1 MAEWKKIVVSGSD
14 ISQLNNDS
22 GYLTSGGTI
31 DSASVAARATTLSPD
46 ATASFADLASDART
60 ADSAS
65 VAARATELSADATAS
80 YALVAGD
87 ARNADSASVAARAT
101 TLSPE
106 ATASHALYAVT
117 ASHALNVPDTAS
129 HALTAVS
136 ASIADELSQLATA
149 SFALV
154 AGDARNADSAS
165 VAARATTLSADATAS
180 FADLASDARTATSA
194 SIASTA
200 DSASVAA
207 RATTLSA
214 DATAS
219 YALLSG
225 NTRNADS
232 SSVAARATTLSPL
245 ATASFADFATT
256 ASQADSATLANTATN
271 VANGIA
277 ISASAIDVTGD
288 ITVAGT
294 ASFGYLQTITGS
306 AVIIDNEY
314 VVVNAQLPGARFAGI
329 QVYDS
334 GSTSSTSSLAW
345 DSQNNKWIYTNASG
359 STYSGG
365 GLISGPRNTGAPGS
379 ETYPTNNTI
388 VRGQGGDHIY
398 DSNITDDD
406 SNITLGID
414 TIVSGDLDVNGEV
427 SASSFVGDGSG
438 LTGLS
443 AETAD
448 SASVAARAT
457 TLSADATASFSLVA
471 GTSRNADSASVA
483 ARATTLS
490 TDATASF
497 ADLAST
503 ARSADS
509 ASVAARATTLS
520 ADATASIADRATSAS
535 IADELSQLAT
545 ASFALTAGNALNAEN
560 AVNAT
565 LAVSSSATFAGHLF
579 PTTQGLAGQ
588 GLALNDGLEFVYG
601 DFFGTGST
609 KKLNQTEAASTW
621 SFQHSL
627 NESYPIVQAW
637 DSSGDMLIPER
648 IETIDLNNV
657 KLYFA
662 EATTGVASAMVGGMG
677 ISASNATRATSASIA
692 DEAST
697 LSPTATASIADFAT
711 TASHALTGDGIFSG
725 SFSGSFEGDG
735 SNLTG
740 VASTLAVSSS
750 NDLTGDSINLKTE
763 VLSFAGA
770 TNEVSISIDPGNNT
784 VNVGLAHNVTVPNN
798 LTVTGDLTVSG
809 TTTTINTQN
818 LFVEDRFILLN
829 SGSTN
834 PDEGG
839 IVIDEGN
846 GFGHAYVYDSDS
858 NRFGFTGSLDATSDS
873 VTPDAFV
880 ASVVDEAAG
889 HSDVAEY
896 QKPGN
901 IRVASNGDIF
911 IYS

>member
-180 FADLASDARTATSA
+180 FADLASDARTA
-194 SIASTA
+194 
-200 DSASVAA
+200 DSA
-207 RATTLSA
+207 
-214 DATAS
+214 
-219 YALLSG
+219 
-225 NTRNADS
+225 
-232 SSVAARATTLSPL
+232 SVAARATTLSPL
-245 ATASFADFATT
+245 ATASFADSATT
-256 ASQADSATLANTATN
+256 ASQADSATLADTATT

-277 ISASAIDVTGD
+277 ISASSADFTGD

-294 ASFGYLQTITGS
+294 ASFGYIQSVTGS
-306 AVIIDNEY
+306 AKIIGDAYIILNNNTPAERYAGFKVI
-314 VVVNAQLPGARFAGI
+314 
-329 QVYDS
+329 DS
-334 GSTSSTSSLAW
+334 GSANTTASFVF
-345 DSQNNKWIYTNASG
+345 DGENNDFKYSYQDGVGHEAAIALFGPEMSDLSG
-359 STYSGG
+359 SDVGYIASESVV
-365 GLISGPRNTGAPGS
+365 IS
-379 ETYPTNNTI
+379 
-388 VRGQGGDHIY
+388 QGGHHLSSSALFISDTTA
-398 DSNITDDD
+398 SMN
-406 SNITLGID
+406 GIF
-414 TIVSGDLDVNGEV
+414 SG
-427 SASSFVGDGSG
+427 SFEGDGSG
-438 LTGLS
+438 LTGL
-443 AETAD
+443 ATNLTVDGDTGTQNVNLIDDDLQVLGTTDRITTAVTKVGND
-448 SASVAARAT
+448 VKVTLDLPDTVEVTASVATRANE
-457 TLSADATASFSLVA
+457 LSPL
-471 GTSRNADSASVA
+471 
-483 ARATTLS
+483 
-490 TDATASF
+490 ATASF
-497 ADLAST
+497 ADLASD
-503 ARSADS
+503 ARTADS
-509 ASVAARATTLS
+509 ASN
-520 ADATASIADRATSAS
+520 ADRAVSAS

-545 ASFALTAGNALNAEN
+545 ASFADLASFARNAQTSVQADL
-560 AVNAT
+560 AT
-565 LAVSSSATFAGHLF
+565 SASAMSNGHAF
-579 PTTQGLAGQ
+579 PTIQGLAGQ
-588 GLALNDGLEFVYG
+588 GIVLDSNLDFTYG

-609 KKLNQTEAASTW
+609 KKLNQTVAAATW

-627 NESYPIVQAW
+627 DEPYPIVQAW
-637 DSSGDMLIPER
+637 TTAGDMIIPER
-648 IETIDLNNV
+648 IETIDVNNV

-662 EATTGVASAMVGGMG
+662 EDTSGVASAMVGGMG
-677 ISASNATRATSASIA
+677 ISSSNATRATSASIA